1 MLNSQQI
8 ATVQYYPQANAKL
21 RLFALWYFLVLM
33 TLWNIAGHSF
43 LGFEQ
48 PWIAPVVAVTA
59 ATITQL
65 LLEWIDAR
73 ANRRRPRFLG
83 SYANFANFL
92 PPAMI
97 SGFACGMLLY
107 PNERLMP
114 FVFAA
119 VLSIASKVLFR
130 IRLQDGR
137 LTHFLN
143 PSNFG
148 IIVTLLLFP
157 SVGQAP
163 PYHFTENITGL
174 WHWFLPI
181 AIMFTGIVVHG
192 FATGRLPLCIAW
204 LAAFVIQGVMRSW
217 INGDLEHWYVPLT
230 PMSSAGF
237 ILFTLYM
244 IPDPATTPI
253 KFSRQILFGAA
264 VAFTYAAF
272 QMNHIVYGL
281 FLALVSVCIVRGA
294 LITLFFRPTTA
305 STPADQTTDKSAAAE
320 PRSALVRPT
329 TEFPAAPFPGT
340 QFPEPKVLVPGEPEP
355 VTAS

>member
-1 MLNSQQI
+1 MLKSQQI
-8 ATVQYYPQANAKL
+8 ATVQYYPQASANL

-33 TLWNIAGHSF
+33 TIWNIAGHTF

-48 PWIAPVVAVTA
+48 AWIAPVVAVTA
-59 ATITQL
+59 AMLTQL
-65 LLEWIDAR
+65 LLEWIDAKATGRR
-73 ANRRRPRFLG
+73 ARFLG
-83 SYANFANFL
+83 SIANFANFL

-107 PNERLMP
+107 PNDRVMP
-114 FVFAA
+114 FVFAG
-119 VLSIASKVLFR
+119 VISIASKVLFR

-148 IIVTLLLFP
+148 ILATLLLFP

-163 PYHFTENITGL
+163 PYHFTENITGM

-181 AIMFTGIVVHG
+181 GIMCSGIVVHG
-192 FATGRLPLCIAW
+192 FATGRLPLCVAW
-204 LAAFVIQGVMRSW
+204 LSAFVIQGVARSW

-253 KFSRQILFGAA
+253 KLSRQILFGAS
-264 VAFTYAAF
+264 VAFMYAFF

-281 FLALVSVCIVRGA
+281 FLALVSVCIIRGG
-294 LITLFFRPTTA
+294 LITLLFRPRVATQK
-305 STPADQTTDKSAAAE
+305 TPSPEQRFLDAQ
-320 PRSALVRPT
+320 RPDR
-329 TEFPAAPFPGT
+329 
-340 QFPEPKVLVPGEPEP
+340 KVLSPANTEP
-355 VTAS
+355 VTVS

>member
-1 MLNSQQI
+1 MLKSQQI
-8 ATVQYYPQANAKL
+8 ATVQYYPRASANL

-33 TLWNIAGHSF
+33 TIWNIAGHTF

-48 PWIAPVVAVTA
+48 AWIAPMVAVTA
-59 ATITQL
+59 ATLTQL
-65 LLEWIDAR
+65 LLEWIDAKATGRR
-73 ANRRRPRFLG
+73 ARFLG
-83 SYANFANFL
+83 SIYIFANFL

-107 PNERLMP
+107 PNDRVMP
-114 FVFAA
+114 FVFAG
-119 VLSIASKVLFR
+119 VISIASKVLFR

-148 IIVTLLLFP
+148 ILATLLLFP

-163 PYHFTENITGL
+163 PYHFTENITGM

-181 AIMFTGIVVHG
+181 GIMCSGIVVHG
-192 FATGRLPLCIAW
+192 FATGRLPLCVAW
-204 LAAFVIQGVMRSW
+204 LSAFVIQGVARSW

-253 KFSRQILFGAA
+253 KLSRQILFGAS
-264 VAFTYAAF
+264 VAFMYAFF

-281 FLALVSVCIVRGA
+281 FLALVSVCIIRGG
-294 LITLFFRPTTA
+294 LITLLFRPRVATQKTTSPEQRFPDA
-305 STPADQTTDKSAAAE
+305 Q
-320 PRSALVRPT
+320 RPDR
-329 TEFPAAPFPGT
+329 
-340 QFPEPKVLVPGEPEP
+340 KVLVPANTEP
-355 VTAS
+355 VTVS

>member
-1 MLNSQQI
+1 MLKSQQI
-8 ATVQYYPQANAKL
+8 ATVQYYPQASVNL

-33 TLWNIAGHSF
+33 TIWNIAGHTF

-48 PWIAPVVAVTA
+48 AWIAPMVAVTA
-59 ATITQL
+59 ATLTQL
-65 LLEWIDAR
+65 LLEWIDAKATGRR
-73 ANRRRPRFLG
+73 ARFLG
-83 SYANFANFL
+83 SIANFANFL

-107 PNERLMP
+107 PNDRVMP
-114 FVFAA
+114 FVFAG
-119 VLSIASKVLFR
+119 VISIASKVLFR

-148 IIVTLLLFP
+148 ILATLLLFP

-163 PYHFTENITGL
+163 PYHFTENITGM
-174 WHWFLPI
+174 WHWLLPI
-181 AIMFTGIVVHG
+181 GIMFSGIVVHG
-192 FATGRLPLCIAW
+192 FATGRLPLCVAW
-204 LAAFVIQGVMRSW
+204 LSAFVIQGVARSW

-253 KFSRQILFGAA
+253 KLSRQILFGAS
-264 VAFTYAAF
+264 VAFMYAFF
-272 QMNHIVYGL
+272 QTNHIVYGL
-281 FLALVSVCIVRGA
+281 FLALVSVCIIRGG
-294 LITLFFRPTTA
+294 LITLLFRPRIATQK
-305 STPADQTTDKSAAAE
+305 TPSPEQRFPDAQ
-320 PRSALVRPT
+320 RPDR
-329 TEFPAAPFPGT
+329 
-340 QFPEPKVLVPGEPEP
+340 KVLAPANTEP
-355 VTAS
+355 VTVS

>member
-1 MLNSQQI
+1 MSNSQQI
-8 ATVQYYPQANAKL
+8 ATVQYYPKASSNL

-33 TLWNIAGHSF
+33 TIWNIAGHTF

-48 PWIAPVVAVTA
+48 AWIAPMIAVTA
-59 ATITQL
+59 AMCTQL
-65 LLEWIDAR
+65 LLEWIDAKATGRR
-73 ANRRRPRFLG
+73 ARFLG
-83 SYANFANFL
+83 SFANLANFL

-107 PNERLMP
+107 PNDRIMP
-114 FVFAA
+114 FVFAG
-119 VLSIASKVLFR
+119 VISIASKVLFR

-148 IIVTLLLFP
+148 ILATLLLFP

-174 WHWFLPI
+174 WHWILPI
-181 AIMFTGIVVHG
+181 GIMFSGIVVHG

-204 LAAFVIQGVMRSW
+204 LSAFVIQGVARSW

-253 KFSRQILFGAA
+253 KFSRQILFGAS
-264 VAFTYAAF
+264 VALMYALF

-281 FLALVSVCIVRGA
+281 FLALISVCIIRGG
-294 LITLFFRPTTA
+294 LITLLFRPTAVSVPDPQTDSA
-305 STPADQTTDKSAAAE
+305 SEPGRSGRTHKSPSTKHYSDTP
-320 PRSALVRPT
+320 RPD
-329 TEFPAAPFPGT
+329 
-340 QFPEPKVLVPGEPEP
+340 PKVLAPANSELATV
-355 VTAS
+355 SKS

>member
-1 MLNSQQI
+1 MLKSQQI
-8 ATVQYYPQANAKL
+8 ATVQYYPQASANL

-33 TLWNIAGHSF
+33 TIWNIAGHTF

-48 PWIAPVVAVTA
+48 AWIAPMVAVTA
-59 ATITQL
+59 ATLTQL
-65 LLEWIDAR
+65 LLEWIDAKATGRR
-73 ANRRRPRFLG
+73 ARFLG
-83 SYANFANFL
+83 SISHFANFL

-107 PNERLMP
+107 PNDRVMP
-114 FVFAA
+114 FVFAG
-119 VLSIASKVLFR
+119 VISIASKVLFR

-148 IIVTLLLFP
+148 ILATLLLFP

-163 PYHFTENITGL
+163 PYHFTENITGM

-181 AIMFTGIVVHG
+181 GIMCSGIVVHG
-192 FATGRLPLCIAW
+192 FATGRLPLCVAW
-204 LAAFVIQGVMRSW
+204 LSAFVIQGVARSW

-253 KFSRQILFGAA
+253 KLSRQILFGAS
-264 VAFTYAAF
+264 VAFMYAFF

-281 FLALVSVCIVRGA
+281 FLALVSVCIIRGG
-294 LITLFFRPTTA
+294 LITLFFRPRVATQK
-305 STPADQTTDKSAAAE
+305 TPSPEQ
-320 PRSALVRPT
+320 R
-329 TEFPAAPFPGT
+329 FPDAQHPDR
-340 QFPEPKVLVPGEPEP
+340 KVLAPANTEP
-355 VTAS
+355 VTVN